1 MMQSEK
7 EKDGKNIVYTVNAPK
22 MLLRS
27 PAASAGSGVICQVKK
42 RSDDLKERIL
52 DLYNNADTYIDF
64 LNALHEQKL
73 YRYFCSHRDELEA
86 IFAGEVM

>member
-1 MMQSEK
+1 M
-7 EKDGKNIVYTVNAPK
+7 
-22 MLLRS
+22 
-27 PAASAGSGVICQVKK
+27 
-42 RSDDLKERIL
+42 KERIL

-86 IFAGEVM
+86 IFADEETKLENGEVM